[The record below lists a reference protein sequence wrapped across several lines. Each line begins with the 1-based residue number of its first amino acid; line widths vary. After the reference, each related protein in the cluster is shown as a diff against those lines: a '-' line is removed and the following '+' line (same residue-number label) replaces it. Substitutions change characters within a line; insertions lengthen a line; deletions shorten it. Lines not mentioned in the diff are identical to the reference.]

1 MLCWNISILVG
12 MSSSRIAMSPL
23 LQVVDNLYLKH
34 LFVQGGEA
42 SVKML
47 KLYYC
52 MKEVCKMLKIKKI

>member
-42 SVKML
+42 STVKML
-47 KLYYC
+47 KLYYY
-52 MKEVCKMLKIKKI
+52 MKEVCKMLKI